1 MIVINQILAGVRPE
15 FQNTPSEF
23 RAVIAKAWSDDAK
36 SRPNA
41 AQMAFVLS
49 N

>member
-15 FQNTPSEF
+15 LQNAPSEF
-23 RAVIAKAWSDDAK
+23 RAVVGKAWSDDAK

-41 AQMAFVLS
+41 AQMACVLS

>member
-1 MIVINQILAGVRPE
+1 MIVINQIMVGVRPE
-15 FQNTPSEF
+15 LQNAPSEF
-23 RAVIAKAWSDDAK
+23 RAVTAKAWSDDAK